1 MNLRRWFL
9 LCVIISSV
17 LPIFAQ
23 DQPSSTSEE
32 GVVHVVTY
40 GDTLVRIALR
50 YGVSVDL
57 IVQANQL
64 TEWDSNNIKIG
75 QQLVI
80 PGLSVPNDQTEV
92 ENPLVA
98 GTPTNHVVQRG
109 ETLQI
114 IARRYGITVDDLLRS
129 NNISNPDVIFVG
141 QSLNVWTTESVN
153 APAEEA
159 AAAPGAQID
168 LNGNVIPRPEETV
181 VTLPTIQA
189 EHVVQAGETLGR
201 IAQSYGINL
210 QDLMTMNNI
219 SNPDRVLVGQRL
231 LIPGAGS
238 QNLDRMNQ
246 LQGPFAI
253 PQPTVTQGKQ
263 IIVDLSDSRVYAFQ
277 DGVLVYTALGSMG
290 LPATPTVQGEFRVYH
305 RVRSQ
310 TMSGPGY
317 SLPNVEWVQYFYQ
330 GYALHG
336 AYWHSNW
343 GQPMSH
349 GCVNLTNADAM
360 WLYNFG
366 EIGTPVSVRL

>member
-1 MNLRRWFL
+1 VILGNLLPL
-9 LCVIISSV
+9 L
-17 LPIFAQ
+17 AQ
-23 DQPSSTSEE
+23 DQPVSTVDD

-40 GDTLVRIALR
+40 GDTLFRIALR
-50 YGVSVDL
+50 YGVSVEA
-57 IVQANQL
+57 IIQANQL
-64 TEWDSNNIKIG
+64 TEWDGNNIKIG

-80 PGLSVPNDQTEV
+80 PGLSVPDDQGEV

-98 GTPTNHVVQRG
+98 GTPTTHTVQRG

-129 NNISNPDVIFVG
+129 NNIANPDVIFVG

-159 AAAPGAQID
+159 AAAPGAQLD
-168 LNGNVIPRPEETV
+168 LNGNVVPRPEEVV

-189 EHVVQAGETLGR
+189 EHIVQSGETLGR
-201 IAQSYGINL
+201 IAQSYGVSL
-210 QDLMTMNNI
+210 ADVMAMNNI

-238 QNLDRMNQ
+238 QNLDRTNQ

-290 LPATPTVQGEFRVYH
+290 LPATPTVQGEFEIYH
-305 RVRSQ
+305 RVRAQ

-349 GCVNLTNADAM
+349 GCVNLSNSDAM